1 MKQCGAK
8 TRAGGVCKQAAL
20 PNGRCHYHGGKSL
33 AGIASPRLSGGAY
46 SKYVLPPRLRERY
59 DAALDDPA
67 LLEQRREIALTD
79 ARIGDL
85 LARVDTGESG
95 AIWGALA
102 AAKAELLAS
111 AGDTAKSQTAM
122 GTILS
127 LISKGHAD
135 HQAWRELGA
144 ALEQRR
150 RLVESERRRL
160 VEMSALMSAEQA
172 MLLMNALLMAVKANV
187 SDRAALSAIQST
199 FLELTTRAD
208 HAIDVSA
215 TE

>member
-1 MKQCGAK
+1 MKGK
-8 TRAGGVCKQAAL
+8 RVCLA
-20 PNGRCHYHGGKSL
+20 HGGRSL
-33 AGIASPRLSGGAY
+33 AGIASPTFKTGVY

-67 LLEQRREIALTD
+67 LLEQRREIALVD
-79 ARIGDL
+79 ARVGDL

-95 AIWGALA
+95 AIWGALV
-102 AAKAELLAS
+102 AAKADLA
-111 AGDTAKSQTAM
+111 AAPDTAKRTAAM
-122 GTILS
+122 GAILE

-150 RLVESERRRL
+150 RLVESERKRL

-187 SDRAALSAIQST
+187 SDRAALGAIQNE
-199 FLELTTRAD
+199 FLRLTTRAD
-208 HAIDVSA
+208 HAIDVSPN
-215 TE
+215 E